1 MADYSRRVP
10 FPEWAPACGSGT
22 MEPVSPNPEA
32 TWFYAVAIL
41 AVGAAAGVAAWLC
54 RGALR
59 HREQALEQLVEQRTA
74 ELAKLGELTRTLN
87 DAILPED
94 VLNHVYSSFR
104 STIPY
109 ERIGFAL
116 YEEEHGVVCAAWARS
131 ENPSPGLPVGYR
143 TAIDKTSLRA
153 VMEGGEPRVID
164 DLERYLAEH
173 PDSDSTERIVREGMR
188 SSLTCPLTAMGR
200 TVGFLFFS
208 SATPGVYNQGHVDF
222 MRQIAGQLSM
232 IISKSTLY
240 KDLLA
245 TKERLEA
252 ANRELES
259 LASADGLT
267 GVANRR
273 AFDRGLERE
282 WRRAVRA
289 QAPLSLLLI
298 DVDFFKA
305 YNDRYGHAAG
315 DDCLRGIASTLAVG
329 ARRAGDLVARY
340 GGEEFGVVLPDCSDE
355 SARQL
360 AERLRERIAGLALPH
375 DASDVAPHV
384 TISVGG
390 ATSMPKSGV
399 TAGDLIRSAD
409 EALYEAKRG
418 GRDRVNHRRLDAVP

>member
-1 MADYSRRVP
+1 MGA
-10 FPEWAPACGSGT
+10 
-22 MEPVSPNPEA
+22 VSPIPSSVWLSVLSLL
-32 TWFYAVAIL
+32 T
-41 AVGAAAGVAAWLC
+41 VGSAAAVSAWFF
-54 RGALR
+54 RGSLR
-59 HREQALEQLVEQRTA
+59 SREQALEQLVQQRTA
-74 ELAKLGELTRTLN
+74 ELARLGELTRTLN
-87 DAILPED
+87 NAILPEE
-94 VLNHVYSSFR
+94 VLDHVYSSFR
-104 STIPY
+104 ATIPY
-109 ERIGFAL
+109 ERIGFAV
-116 YEEEHGVVCAAWARS
+116 YDQDKDVVRAEWSRS
-131 ENPSPGLPVGYR
+131 ENLTVGLPVGYCN
-143 TAIDKTSLRA
+143 AIDRTSLRA
-153 VMEGGEPRVID
+153 VMETGEPRVID
-164 DLERYLAEH
+164 DLEQYLLEH
-173 PDSDSTERIVREGMR
+173 PHSDATERIVGEGMR

-208 SATPGVYNQGHVDF
+208 SASPGIYDQGHVDF

-240 KDLLA
+240 RDLLE

-289 QAPLSLLLI
+289 RSPLSLLLI
-298 DVDFFKA
+298 DVDCFKA

-315 DDCLRGIASTLAVG
+315 DDCLRGIASGLSVG
-329 ARRAGDLVARY
+329 AQRAGDLVARY
-340 GGEEFGVVLPDCSDE
+340 GGEEFAVVLSDCSDE

-360 AERLRERIAGLALPH
+360 GERLRERVAGLALPH

-390 ATSMPKSGV
+390 ATAMPRSGA
-399 TAGDLIRSAD
+399 TAGDLVRAAD
-409 EALYEAKRG
+409 KALYEAKG
-418 GRDRVNHRRLDAVP
+418 AGRNRVNHVRIDAVLVSGGEETVR

>member
-1 MADYSRRVP
+1 MSAVVP
-10 FPEWAPACGSGT
+10 ASET
-22 MEPVSPNPEA
+22 M
-32 TWFYAVAIL
+32 WFYGVAIL
-41 AVGAAAGVAAWLC
+41 AVASAAAAAAWLC

-74 ELAKLGELTRTLN
+74 ELARLGELTRTLN

-94 VLNHVYSSFR
+94 VLDHVYTSFR
-104 STIPY
+104 GTIPY

-116 YEEEHGVVCAAWARS
+116 YDEESGTVRAAWARS

-143 TAIDKTSLRA
+143 TAIDKTSLA
-153 VMEGGEPRVID
+153 EVMERGEPRVID
-164 DLERYLAEH
+164 DLEQYLVAH

-188 SSLTCPLTAMGR
+188 SSLTGPLTAVGR

-208 SATPGVYNQGHVDF
+208 SATPGIYTHGHVDF

-232 IISKSTLY
+232 ILSKSTLY
-240 KDLLA
+240 KDLLE

-289 QAPLSLLLI
+289 RAPLSLLLI
-298 DVDFFKA
+298 DVDCFKA

-315 DDCLRGIASTLAVG
+315 DDALRGIASTLAVG

-360 AERLRERIAGLALPH
+360 AERLRERIAGLSLPH
-375 DASDVAPHV
+375 DASDVASHV

-390 ATSMPKSGV
+390 ATAMPKSGA
-399 TAGDLIRSAD
+399 TAGDLIQAAD
-409 EALYEAKRG
+409 EALYESKGG
-418 GRDRVNHRRLDAVP
+418 GRNRVQHRRLDAIT